1 MSGAGVGEGCEW
13 GRGGGGAVS
22 RAGLGQGWGRGCE
35 WGRGGGGAVSGAGV
49 GEGL

>member
-1 MSGAGVGEGCEW
+1 MGRSVWEGRGVSGAGVG
-13 GRGGGGAVS
+13 
-22 RAGLGQGWGRGCE
+22 RGCQ

>member
-1 MSGAGVGEGCEW
+1 MGGWGRSCEW
-13 GRGGGGAVS
+13 GRGGGVGE
-22 RAGLGQGWGRGCE
+22 GQGCE